1 MVPFYFSFS
10 TLLYITRILRLNNRK
25 IKPLFKKTGI
35 PTHSSNNYMF
45 TKGVIKL
52 NQKQLST
59 INEKSWN
66 TAAYEAWT
74 NRHGTPT
81 EYAKKLMQ
89 DPVHEVS
96 YYLPYIQSPKG
107 KRIIN
112 LLGSKGNKAVA
123 LALLGADVTVV
134 DISASNEKYATE
146 LAEAAGVSIQ
156 YIVSDVLDLNLSQSF
171 DIVLLELGVLHYFLD
186 LKPLFHIIS
195 HLLKQDGTFIL
206 RDYHPVYT
214 KLLGVDHPS
223 FRANGNYFDEELIE
237 DDVAYSILLTESQK
251 AAVPR
256 TKIRRWTLG
265 EVITAMA
272 EANFK
277 IEKLIEEHGSHQRWV
292 FPSTSPEGIEERI
305 PGLYT
310 LIATTCK
317 KGSLH
322 G

>member
-1 MVPFYFSFS
+1 M
-10 TLLYITRILRLNNRK
+10 IR
-25 IKPLFKKTGI
+25 
-35 PTHSSNNYMF
+35 
-45 TKGVIKL
+45 L

-59 INEKSWN
+59 RNEKSWN
-66 TAAYEAWT
+66 AAAYEAWT
-74 NRHGTPT
+74 NRHGAPAD
-81 EYAKKLMQ
+81 YAKKLMA
-89 DPVHEVS
+89 DPMREVNH
-96 YYLPYIQSPKG
+96 YLPYIQSPKG

-134 DISASNEKYATE
+134 DISASNAKYANE

-156 YIVSDVLDLNLSQSF
+156 YVVSDVLNVQLSESF

-186 LKPLFHIIS
+186 LKPLFQKIAT
-195 HLLKQDGTFIL
+195 LLKGNGMLIL

-237 DDVAYSILLTESQK
+237 DDVAYSILLTEAQK
-251 AAVPR
+251 ESLPK
-256 TKIRRWTLG
+256 TTIRRWTLG
-265 EVITAMA
+265 EIITTLA
-272 EANFK
+272 EERFK
-277 IEKLIEEHGSHQRWV
+277 IEKLAEEHGAHQRWV
-292 FPSTSPEGIEERI
+292 FPSTAPEGIEERV

-310 LIATTCK
+310 LIATAYK